1 MNLVPAFLEPVR
13 AVRRVFSSVRRL
25 RVRIQV
31 PNAGGGAGGEAMNR
45 ENTFD
50 WAAAFKNGLHIALIL
65 LLFGF
70 TAHAVLADAG
80 LTGSLRD
87 LPGLWKNLWTVVGV
101 SELFTFIGA
110 VAFVLFG
117 LVGIY
122 EFSYANGV
130 LPLVPPFYVRFKEKR
145 DEKMASKMMELYYK
159 NNIEFIREYE
169 EERIGFVLQSL
180 GLDEGQ
186 FHNISYEIVKA
197 RVMPEKT
204 EEELAGK
211 LKAMICQKKYIID
224 QSRIPICDRVYRAVG
239 YYLNLYTALYDP
251 KLCGEI
257 GRIMASYILLC
268 LEKDKAAIRDID
280 YLIVPSGG
288 NLLLGLE
295 VGKIL
300 RKKVIAVLDQERI
313 RRGEFWDGQQRDRA
327 ERRAGKRRADL
338 RKRREAAPS
347 HLCCPGPVLPGGVC
361 PRESSG
367 AGPAQGA

>member
-1 MNLVPAFLEPVR
+1 
-13 AVRRVFSSVRRL
+13 
-25 RVRIQV
+25 
-31 PNAGGGAGGEAMNR
+31 MNR

-50 WAAAFKNGLHIALIL
+50 WAAAFKNGLHIVLIL

-80 LTGSLRD
+80 LTGSVGD
-87 LPGLWKNLWTVVGV
+87 LPDLWKNLWTVVGV

-268 LEKDKAAIRDID
+268 LEKDKVAIRDID

-313 RRGEFWDGQQRDRA
+313 RRGEFWDGQYDCRPGRANNVIVLNDVLVSGGRIYESVERLPPHTYVVQGLFCLVEYVHENHQARDRLKEHNIDPVHCLMKTTEEDLEKVCA
-327 ERRAGKRRADL
+327 EK
-338 RKRREAAPS
+338 KAP
-347 HLCCPGPVLPGGVC
+347 LYP
-361 PRESSG
+361 
-367 AGPAQGA
+367 